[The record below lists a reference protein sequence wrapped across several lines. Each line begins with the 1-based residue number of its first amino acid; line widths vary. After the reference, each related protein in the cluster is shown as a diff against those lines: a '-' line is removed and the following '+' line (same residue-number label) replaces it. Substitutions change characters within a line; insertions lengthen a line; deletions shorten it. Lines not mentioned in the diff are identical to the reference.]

1 VHRLIRQQ
9 EQDRRPDIPALR
21 TAATAASATRSASAT
36 RPNAATATLALTV
49 GPVLLT
55 PGAWS
60 PAGLGIPAASPPVL
74 KFSNWTLSFVSHH
87 VSFLRKDT
95 IKIYRDTVICKPR
108 MHTNLLEA
116 GGCLLN

>member
-1 VHRLIRQQ
+1 
-9 EQDRRPDIPALR
+9 
-21 TAATAASATRSASAT
+21 
-36 RPNAATATLALTV
+36 
-49 GPVLLT
+49 
-55 PGAWS
+55 
-60 PAGLGIPAASPPVL
+60 VL

-95 IKIYRDTVICKPR
+95 IKIYRDTIICKPR

>member
-9 EQDRRPDIPALR
+9 EQDCRPDIPALR
-21 TAATAASATRSASAT
+21 TAATAASATRPA
-36 RPNAATATLALTV
+36 AATATLALTV

-55 PGAWS
+55 PRAWS

-74 KFSNWTLSFVSHH
+74 KFSNWTLSFVSHR
-87 VSFLRKDT
+87 VSFLHKDT

-108 MHTNLLEA
+108 THTNLLET

>member
-9 EQDRRPDIPALR
+9 EQDCRPDIPALR
-21 TAATAASATRSASAT
+21 TAATAASATRPA
-36 RPNAATATLALTV
+36 AATATLATLALTV

-55 PGAWS
+55 PRAWS

-74 KFSNWTLSFVSHH
+74 KFSNWTLSFVSHR
-87 VSFLRKDT
+87 VSFLHKDT

-108 MHTNLLEA
+108 THTNLLEA